1 MVSDKDV
8 YKVGCPAVD
17 SGVAAGKVTKRVSAQ
32 TLRQVKKHGGISDAA
47 AEWLDTAI
55 RVLESDNP
63 QSLPK
68 KVLAPVVEGCKKNGF
83 ALRNLG

>member
-17 SGVAAGKVTKRVSAQ
+17 SGAAAGKVTKKVSAE
-32 TLRQVKKHGGISDAA
+32 TLRQVKKRGGVSDTA

-55 RVLESDNP
+55 QVVESDNP

-68 KVLAPVVEGCKKNGF
+68 KVVAPVVEGCKKNGF